1 MCGTSP
7 SPDMS
12 GRRGSYRD
20 DEIPTL
26 YVRQVHYSARPY
38 NLRGVFFRPGDLRA
52 CFFRPDDL
60 RALFERIG
68 PVRDVYIPL
77 DYYTRESRGFAYV
90 KFEFTRDAEDALR
103 ELNGASIL
111 GRRIEIEWAEGQ
123 RKRVGK
129 TSNFSAKTEMRAR
142 DSYNSYRARNR
153 YRSRSPYKS
162 RHEHSPRRR
171 SCSRRNSHSRSKR
184 RSHHSRRRHYSKSRR
199 HHSNARS
206 RNSRSTSVRKKR
218 NSQKIKRS
226 KSPLASGS
234 LLYSLNE
241 IKDSSD
247 EKQNI
252 IVNEYNILNRQN
264 AEKLKEPVDEL
275 EIRSETR
282 ISDVEINE
290 KEIQEAVQTNGSIDY
305 IDDHVG
311 VEVNGS
317 NASATEAG
325 EEDKVIMDIEVIDEI
340 VEQSG
345 IFFNDTVVE
354 GVCLDDNINVQELLI
369 TDTTN

>member
-1 MCGTSP
+1 
-7 SPDMS
+7 MS

-26 YVRQVHYSARPY
+26 YVRQVHYSA
-38 NLRGVFFRPGDLRA
+38 
-52 CFFRPDDL
+52 RPDDL

-123 RKRVGK
+123 RK
-129 TSNFSAKTEMRAR
+129 TKTEMRAR

-206 RNSRSTSVRKKR
+206 RNSRSTRSSSASVRKKR